1 MKIFLDTANLAQIKQ
16 WIPTGLVDGV
26 TTNPSLLSKEGANPK
41 DVLLEICDLV
51 SGPVSIEVV
60 EKTPDAVYKQAHEIA
75 KLAQNVVVKIPFT
88 QEYLPT
94 INKLTEEGIPL
105 NITLIFSA
113 LQALIAAKLNV
124 AMISPFIGRLDDIG
138 ITGIELIDEII
149 ELKDTY
155 EFDAQ
160 IIAASIR
167 SVDHFKEAALSE
179 ADIITLPP
187 AILEKSIKHPLTDK
201 GIELFD
207 RDWEKVG
214 KKSLL

>member
-1 MKIFLDTANLAQIKQ
+1 M
-16 WIPTGLVDGV
+16 
-26 TTNPSLLSKEGANPK
+26 
-41 DVLLEICDLV
+41 LEICDLV